1 MLRKKCLL
9 FIILLSTT
17 IAYGSEINSTQ
28 VKNNNNLNY
37 ELKIGVAPF
46 ESYDTSHSSERFNN
60 GVDFGAD
67 VYKNIGKYSL
77 GLGAEVK
84 RKVNSDY
91 IDGDA
96 GRLYAYYLIAKRE
109 LGKNY
114 SLVGRAGRTSQKE
127 FDSKIYGAV
136 GFEKN
141 MGRVNLQVLAET
153 TMLENELN
161 DKQYN
166 TVGIKLGYVFG
177 GQGYEKIGTPML
189 EEPTIA
195 EPTVEPVEE
204 PIVEPIVISIKESI
218 DGYEPYKTEV
228 PKSERE
234 NIKKI
239 TDELNESNLGG
250 VLEMRAYSDNTGSK
264 NLNVKLAKGRMNS
277 LENEFKANNLN
288 SKIKIIKTDP
298 EETVQNL
305 YKNENDTLANRKL
318 NRRIEVNFI
327 EE

>member
-17 IAYGSEINSTQ
+17 IAYGNEINSNQ

-46 ESYDTSHSSERFNN
+46 ESYDTSHSSERFDN

-114 SLVGRAGRTSQKE
+114 SLVGRVGRTSQKE
-127 FDSKIYGAV
+127 FDSKTYGAL
-136 GFEKN
+136 GFEKKI
-141 MGRVNLQVLAET
+141 GRVNLQVLAET
-153 TMLENELN
+153 TILENELN

-177 GQGYEKIGTPML
+177 GQGYENNVTPML
-189 EEPTIA
+189 EEPTIV
-195 EPTVEPVEE
+195 EPTVEPMEE
-204 PIVEPIVISIKESI
+204 PAIEPIALQVREAI
-218 DGYEPYKTEV
+218 DGYEPYKIEV
-228 PKSERE
+228 PKSKRE
-234 NIKKI
+234 DIKKI
-239 TDELNESNLGG
+239 TDKLNESNLSG
-250 VLEMRAYSDNTGSK
+250 VLEMRAYSDSTGSK
-264 NLNVKLAKGRMNS
+264 DLNVKLAKERMGS
-277 LENEFKANNLN
+277 LEKEFQTNNLN
-288 SKIKIIKTDP
+288 SKIKIVKTNP
-298 EETVQNL
+298 EETIQNL
-305 YKNENDTLANRKL
+305 YRNENDTLANRKL